1 MGLKY
6 VSLKH
11 FLNHG
16 SEGPFH
22 TPVVATLTCLVGRY
36 NGNSDVTHSVTH
48 SPTPRVLFKED
59 MIWSLSSAPEF
70 FTLLT

>member
-11 FLNHG
+11 FPNHG
-16 SEGPFH
+16 SGDPIR
-22 TPVVATLTCLVGRY
+22 TPVVATLTYLVGRN
-36 NGNSDVTHSVTH
+36 NGKSDVTQSLTH
-48 SPTPRVLFKED
+48 QHQECLLFKED

-70 FTLLT
+70 FT